1 MWSHLQALFQYGSA
15 QEPVSVSL
23 FAVLKYKVIM
33 PILYILTEKV
43 DRLLTLLTSYKLPN
57 DDTLLEKLLNW
68 IDGVVHRDAVVKN
81 QTLAEGER

>member
-1 MWSHLQALFQYGSA
+1 MT
-15 QEPVSVSL
+15 L

-33 PILYILTEKV
+33 PIPYILTEKV

-68 IDGVVHRDAVVKN
+68 IDGVVHRVAVVKD
-81 QTLAEGER
+81 QTLAEGERYNTNNRLFS